1 MEFNCPI
8 HCTQLLR
15 EGNNLSVEFISDLA
29 TRALWVTLLVSAPIL
44 GLGLAV
50 GVAVSIFQAVTQI
63 QEMTL
68 TFIPKVIAIFLAIL
82 IFGKWMI
89 LILLNFTSNL
99 WSNLPQYVK

>member
-1 MEFNCPI
+1 V
-8 HCTQLLR
+8 T
-15 EGNNLSVEFISDLA
+15 VEFIADLA
-29 TRALWVTLLVSAPIL
+29 NRALWITLLVSAPIL

-68 TFIPKVIAIFLAIL
+68 TFIPKIIAIFMAIL
-82 IFGKWMI
+82 IFGKWMM

-99 WSNLPQYVK
+99 WINLPNYVK

>member
-1 MEFNCPI
+1 MELNRSL
-8 HCTQLLR
+8 HRLKLL
-15 EGNNLSVEFISDLA
+15 GTGAKMTVEFVADLA
-29 TRALWVTLLVSAPIL
+29 SRALWITLLVSAPIL

-68 TFIPKVIAIFLAIL
+68 TFIPKIIAIFIAIL
-82 IFGKWMI
+82 IFGKWMM

-99 WSNLPQYVK
+99 WINLPNYVK